1 MALRAPPPLCTGRR
15 LKFPPQHANL
25 QEDAYRHENEISG
38 GCQLATENEKDPA
51 DDQCSEAHDG
61 SIIPTTTSA
70 VCHVILAGRW
80 MVGLVSGKKSS
91 EVLKGIIMN
100 CCNYG

>member
-1 MALRAPPPLCTGRR
+1 VLGGVSSFPLNMAICKRMLTGMRMR
-15 LKFPPQHANL
+15 CPVDVNL
-25 QEDAYRHENEISG
+25 QQRMRKT
-38 GCQLATENEKDPA
+38 QLITSAQKPMMDPSY
-51 DDQCSEAHDG
+51 QP
-61 SIIPTTTSA
+61 PTQA